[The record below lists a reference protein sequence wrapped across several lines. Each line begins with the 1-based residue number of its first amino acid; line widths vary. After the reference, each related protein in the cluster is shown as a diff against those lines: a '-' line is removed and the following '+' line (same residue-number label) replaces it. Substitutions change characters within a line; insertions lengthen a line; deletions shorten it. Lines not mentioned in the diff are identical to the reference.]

1 MMAAEERTFERYLR
15 SQGLKFTSQRR
26 LILNK
31 VLTKHDHFEADDLYM
46 AFRGE
51 GKRLS
56 RATVYRTLPLLVKSG
71 LIRKVQFGENHA
83 HYEHTMGHR
92 HHDHLICVTCG
103 RVVEFF
109 DESIEHL
116 QDNVCA
122 KHDFQARS
130 HSLEIK
136 GYCSQCRKHV
146 PNQDQHRTRYTM
158 NGERGK
164 P

>member
-1 MMAAEERTFERYLR
+1 MMAAEERTFERYLS

-31 VLTKHDHFEADDLYM
+31 VLTKHDHFEADDLFM
-46 AFRGE
+46 AFRRE

-71 LIRKVQFGENHA
+71 LIREVQFGENHA
-83 HYEHTMGHR
+83 HYEHAMGHR

-103 RVVEFF
+103 KVVEFC
-109 DESIEHL
+109 DESIEHM

-122 KHDFQARS
+122 KHDFKAHS

-136 GYCSQCRKHV
+136 GYCNQCRKHV
-146 PNQDQHRTRYTM
+146 PNQVQSRNRYTM
-158 NGERGK
+158 NGERGN